1 MVRRLLLLA
10 LVLPLLQA
18 APANGHASVL
28 PSASFEDQD
37 GRQLDLAAMRGR
49 VVVIVYGGRSA
60 LAQHVAWGKRL
71 DGDLRERGVYRPD
84 EPPQT
89 RSVQILALAQM
100 GGIPEAFRSMLR
112 AMLRAR
118 VESGYSLWLDWDD
131 RMSIL
136 FGAHESVSTV
146 VVADQQGVVRLV
158 VSGPPQGAPYR
169 AVSALLRHL
178 R

>member
-18 APANGHASVL
+18 APASGHASVL

-60 LAQHVAWGKRL
+60 LAQHVAWASGSTATCASAACIDRTS
-71 DGDLRERGVYRPD
+71 LRRPGRC
-84 EPPQT
+84 
-89 RSVQILALAQM
+89 RSWRSPM

-131 RMSIL
+131 RMSLL

-146 VVADQQGVVRLV
+146 VVADQQGVVRARV
-158 VSGPPQGAPYR
+158 VSGPPQGEPYR